1 MKRVH
6 VVAGI
11 VVDPAG
17 QILIAKRPDHA
28 HQGGLWEFPG
38 GKCEPAEEPRQALK
52 RELHEELGI
61 AVVEC
66 RPYWQEAHDYPDKSV
81 LLDFWWVSGF
91 SGEAAGMEGQQVHWV
106 ACGELSQYDFP
117 EGNKTIV
124 ARLLA
129 SGQQSAAPEL
139 PPL

>member
-17 QILIAKRPDHA
+17 NILIAKRADHA

-38 GKCEPAEEPRQALK
+38 GKCESAEEPRQALV

-66 RPYWQEAHDYPDKSV
+66 RPYWQGAHDYPDKSV
-81 LLDFWWVSGF
+81 LLDFWWVSDFRGDP
-91 SGEAAGMEGQQVHWV
+91 SGMEGQPVRWV
-106 ACGELSQYDFP
+106 ARDELGQYDFP
-117 EGNKTIV
+117 EGNKAVV

-129 SGQQSAAPEL
+129 LGEQSPVPEL
-139 PPL
+139 SL